1 LFVQVQGMSKPEN
14 APESNLKTMP
24 FFPNFILRDLLL
36 WLIVLNIL
44 AVLAVYFP
52 WELGSKADPF
62 VSAPA
67 GIRPEWYFMFMFQTL
82 KFIPGHV
89 LGIEGEMLGILG
101 FGIAGLLWI
110 LVPFFDRS
118 TERGRRSKI
127 LTYVG
132 IVVVLFIIIMT
143 IIGYILS

>member
-1 LFVQVQGMSKPEN
+1 
-14 APESNLKTMP
+14 
-24 FFPNFILRDLLL
+24 
-36 WLIVLNIL
+36 
-44 AVLAVYFP
+44 VYFP

-89 LGIEGEMLGILG
+89 LGIEGEILGILG

-132 IVVVLFIIIMT
+132 IIVVLFIIMMT